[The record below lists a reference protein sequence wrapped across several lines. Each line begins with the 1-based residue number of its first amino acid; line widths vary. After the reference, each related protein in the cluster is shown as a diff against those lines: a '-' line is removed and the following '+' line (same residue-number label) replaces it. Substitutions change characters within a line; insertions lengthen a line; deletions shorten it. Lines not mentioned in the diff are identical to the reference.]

1 MVAERLDQT
10 TMRSTM
16 SEEIEVIR
24 DDEGVAVIG
33 DPAAVER
40 FLASNGLASRPLGV
54 PKLGHA
60 ASTGSMAAQAGAG
73 VAASGRWVKLTKES
87 AKALKDFPAMKGSD
101 PTVSRAIVT
110 DGGKIKGILQFV
122 KTPGSA
128 LTNPAILTG
137 AAGVMAQLAMQQAMD
152 EITDYLVKIDAKL
165 DDVLRAQQDQVFAD
179 MIGVDLL
186 LCEALSIREHVGGV
200 SEVTWS
206 KIQGASQTLLTV
218 QSNALRALDAT
229 AAKLEKATKVG
240 DLVDATAAA
249 ERAAGD
255 WLAVLAR
262 CFQLQ
267 DGFAVLE
274 MDRVIRTAP
283 EELDGHRRGLQVA
296 RAQRREA
303 IAATTKH
310 LIDRMD
316 AAAGMSDMT
325 VLLNPI
331 DSRRVVEGTNR
342 VAAGLVDFH
351 DHLGI
356 DHERA
361 ALSSKKWRDAVDDVA
376 SDARDRA
383 LEVGSGSVDV
393 AKRLSG
399 DAMGHAANA
408 AGALSGR
415 LAGLQSRM
423 RRKSD
428 DPKGS

>member
-1 MVAERLDQT
+1 
-10 TMRSTM
+10 M
-16 SEEIEVIR
+16 SDEIEVVR
-24 DDEGVAVIG
+24 DDEGVAVLG
-33 DPAAVER
+33 DPAAIER
-40 FLASNGLASRPLGV
+40 FLVSSGLASRPLGV

-60 ASTGSMAAQAGAG
+60 ASTGSIAAQAGAG

-87 AKALKDFPAMKGSD
+87 AKALKDFPSMKGSD

-165 DDVLRAQQDQVFAD
+165 DDVLRAQKDQVFAD

-186 LCEALSIREHVGGV
+186 LSEALAIREHVGGV

-229 AAKLEKATKVG
+229 AAKLEKTTKVG

-249 ERAAGD
+249 ERDAGE

-283 EELDGHRRGLQVA
+283 EELDGHRRGLQLA

-316 AAAGMSDMT
+316 AAAGMSDMK

-342 VAAGLVDFH
+342 VTAGLVDFH

-361 ALSSKKWRDAVDDVA
+361 ALCSKKWRDAVDDVA

-393 AKRLSG
+393 AKRLRG

-415 LAGLQSRM
+415 LAGLQGRM
-423 RRKSD
+423 RRKGD
-428 DPKGS
+428 HPKSS